1 VNGRITPTTQ
11 HLPLGHLQAR
21 RYIQTTDRNAYD
33 HATKKHVG
41 KEKKQDGDAILLG
54 RGVY

>member
-11 HLPLGHLQAR
+11 HLPLRHLQAR
-21 RYIQTTDRNAYD
+21 RYIQTTDRNAHD